1 MFFFTLFDH
10 MVVSSFLDSFTYL
23 FFFTLSDRMIVSSFL
38 TLCTFFLDSLAVGGC
53 SLDRS
58 LRQLL
63 GLEHSVG
70 GHPLPCGYADKLP
83 PCTVHH

>member
-23 FFFTLSDRMIVSSFL
+23 FFFTLSDRMIVSSLL

-53 SLDRS
+53 R
-58 LRQLL
+58 
-63 GLEHSVG
+63 V
-70 GHPLPCGYADKLP
+70 
-83 PCTVHH
+83 